1 MITAEEIKNLLMKYP
16 DGLKAEKIASKLGI
30 SVIYL
35 KPFLY
40 SECKDILVRDDNL
53 IWSLKEKPK
62 QIKKPRNKR
71 TGKQPEKPKEH
82 WFLSK
87 FQNKDAAKRC
97 SSDDF
102 NNLADWSCGKSPSN
116 KPIKKIKTKCGNIIE
131 CDSSSEI
138 RMLEYLERSE
148 VVSAVGGQALTIDY
162 PTCFTAHNKYSPDIV
177 ILTTDNRIGII
188 EVKSTKAMSYH
199 LNIEKYN
206 ALQKYCEE
214 NGFMF
219 MMVDPD
225 SDYMTFEELKNKS
238 VPDSIK
244 KIFAPMEE
252 AISIGTIDIFHFDN
266 KDVDRWYKQVR
277 NDYKRSDFELLLRSL
292 IIQKGWF
299 NKFDRCFNFYN
310 RPVKLDHNHN
320 VIEYMN

>member
-1 MITAEEIKNLLMKYP
+1 MITAEKIKDLLMKYP
-16 DGLKAEKIASKLGI
+16 NGLKAEEIASKLGI

-40 SECKDILVRDDNL
+40 SDECKDIFVRDENL
-53 IWSLKEKPK
+53 TWSLKDRT
-62 QIKKPRNKR
+62 QIIKSRNKMPK
-71 TGKQPEKPKEH
+71 KQPEKLKEH

-87 FQNKDAAKRC
+87 FKNKDATKRC

-102 NNLADWSCGKSPSN
+102 NNLADWSCGKSPSG

-131 CDSSSEI
+131 CDSNSEI
-138 RMLEYLERSE
+138 RILEYLERSG
-148 VVSAVGGQALTIDY
+148 VVSAIGGQALTIDY
-162 PTCFTAHNKYSPDIV
+162 PTYFTSHNKYSPDIV
-177 ILTTDNRIGII
+177 ILTNDNRIGII
-188 EVKSTKAMSYH
+188 EVKPAIAMSYH

-225 SDYMTFEELKNKS
+225 SDYITFEELKNKS

-244 KIFAPMEE
+244 KIFAPIEE
-252 AISIGTIDIFHFDN
+252 AVSIGTIDLFHFDK
-266 KDVDRWYKQVR
+266 KDVDRWYKPFK
-277 NDYKRSDFELLLRSL
+277 NDFERSVFDLLLHSH

-299 NKFDRCFNFYN
+299 NTFDRGFNFYN
-310 RPVKLDHNHN
+310 RPVKLDCDHN
-320 VIEYMN
+320 VIEYK